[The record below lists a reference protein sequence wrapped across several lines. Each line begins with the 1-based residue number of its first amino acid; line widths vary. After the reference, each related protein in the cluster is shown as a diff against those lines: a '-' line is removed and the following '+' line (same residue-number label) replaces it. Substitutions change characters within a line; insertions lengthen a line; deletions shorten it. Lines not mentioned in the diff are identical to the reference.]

1 MMNDLDPEKKFKFH
15 GDVDESYKMI
25 LEVGN
30 RMKTLLIA
38 KYSISQ
44 TYFHTQMIT
53 KMVEDVFS
61 TKK

>member
-1 MMNDLDPEKKFKFH
+1 MNDFDPEKKFKFE
-15 GDVDESYKMI
+15 GDTDESYRKV
-25 LEVGN
+25 LEASTK
-30 RMKTLLIA
+30 MKTLLID